1 MDFVRGAAASMDT
14 KAPPGSL
21 AKDWT
26 SCSCL
31 FGDPRGVLV
40 RGAVVRLKTQDAFSG
55 EYGDV
60 DQYDDV
66 QRKWLVRLH
75 RREVAIAPMSFSY
88 VELHFAYR
96 VMLGDA
102 SGVPSRSTQP
112 YATGDVVFVEAPCV
126 LVGPDAPARWR
137 AAVALKARAKAG
149 DAAARE
155 AVARLEALAPP
166 EPAWSGCAAC
176 GARARVQCPRRC
188 GLTFCGRAC
197 QRSSDAR
204 GHADGCGPFDARTRR
219 LREARAVVDDYK
231 TRKTRSFR
239 KKQSA
244 ATYDAKVRK
253 VATCLRRFEVCARQP
268 WAACAAGTAV
278 YAGAAALPHAC
289 APALRM
295 VIDDGTL
302 TATAAR
308 DLAENQ
314 LLTVNLG
321 PPQLPEWGRDV
332 RRRWLRDHHGFACEC
347 ATCARDDA
355 KQAARAARAAG
366 AASRKVDAARA
377 AARAGKARQPAAAP
391 APPPP
396 PAPPKLEDLPPHLH
410 TLGALEDHLAAE
422 EASRRAT
429 DAYLAE
435 HYAESSS
442 GESDIDW
449 RAEVPRKW

>member
-1 MDFVRGAAASMDT
+1 MEFVRGAQTPSST

-40 RGAVVRLKTQDAFSG
+40 KGAVVQLKTQDAFSG
-55 EYGDV
+55 EYGDIEK
-60 DQYDDV
+60 YDDV

-102 SGVPSRSTQP
+102 SEAVTRTRQKH
-112 YATGDVVFVEAPCV
+112 ATGDAVFVEAPCV

-155 AVARLEALAPP
+155 AVARFEALAPP
-166 EPAWSGCAAC
+166 EPLCE
-176 GARARVQCPRRC
+176 
-188 GLTFCGRAC
+188 T
-197 QRSSDAR
+197 
-204 GHADGCGPFDARTRR
+204 FDARTRR

-391 APPPP
+391 PPPPP

>member
-1 MDFVRGAAASMDT
+1 M
-14 KAPPGSL
+14 
-21 AKDWT
+21 
-26 SCSCL
+26 
-31 FGDPRGVLV
+31 
-40 RGAVVRLKTQDAFSG
+40 
-55 EYGDV
+55 
-60 DQYDDV
+60 
-66 QRKWLVRLH
+66 
-75 RREVAIAPMSFSY
+75 
-88 VELHFAYR
+88 
-96 VMLGDA
+96 
-102 SGVPSRSTQP
+102 
-112 YATGDVVFVEAPCV
+112 
-126 LVGPDAPARWR
+126 ART
-137 AAVALKARAKAG
+137 VALKARAKAG
-149 DAAARE
+149 DAAAGGRR
-155 AVARLEALAPP
+155 APRALAPP
-166 EPAWSGCAAC
+166 EPLCE
-176 GARARVQCPRRC
+176 
-188 GLTFCGRAC
+188 T
-197 QRSSDAR
+197 
-204 GHADGCGPFDARTRR
+204 FDARTRR

-253 VATCLRRFEVCARQP
+253 VATCLRHFEVCARQP

-347 ATCARDDA
+347 ATCARDA
-355 KQAARAARAAG
+355 ASGRAPPGRGGGVAQSRRRAGGGAARQARPRRRAA
-366 AASRKVDAARA
+366 AA
-377 AARAGKARQPAAAP
+377 AARA
-391 APPPP
+391 
-396 PAPPKLEDLPPHLH
+396 PKLEDLPPHLH